1 MTTSAALKIDFPV
14 TPGDFTPE
22 FLTDV
27 LRADRVLESTT
38 SITRVATERVGEGVG
53 LASNLYRLRLE
64 SDGASPATVI
74 VKLPTT
80 SPYRALAEAL
90 GVYQCEVAFYRDVA
104 GRAPVRTPRCHL
116 AAQADDTID
125 FILILE
131 DLGFMEACDH
141 IEGLSLERTD
151 RILTEAARLHAWAL
165 TDGRT
170 LIDNDAFLSVT
181 DPALQGFFTAPFA
194 ACWDTYQANARQPIP
209 ELARDFAR
217 SYTELIPRL
226 FDELRE
232 PTALAFGD
240 FRVDNLFFDQDGE
253 PAIVDFQFA
262 MRGSGIYDVAY
273 LVSQGLT
280 TENRTGQDQRFV
292 RHYLDA
298 LSDAGFSDYDFDR
311 AWRHFQIASAILLG
325 FPILAMS
332 FWDDLPE
339 RAKDLCL
346 TLVERSL
353 ATLVETGAFE
363 VVTS

>member
-1 MTTSAALKIDFPV
+1 MTISASLKIDFPV
-14 TPGDFTPE
+14 THVDFRPE

-27 LRADRVLESTT
+27 FRSHGILGAAASVTAVVS
-38 SITRVATERVGEGVG
+38 ERVGEGIG

-64 SDGASPATVI
+64 SDGSAPATVI

-104 GRAPVRTPRCHL
+104 GKAPVRTPRCYL

-131 DLGFMEACDH
+131 DLGHMQACDH
-141 IEGLSLERTD
+141 IEGLSLERTE

-165 TDGRT
+165 TDGRA
-170 LIDNDAFLSVT
+170 LSENDAFLSMT
-181 DPALQGFFTAPFA
+181 DPALHGFFTAPFA
-194 ACWDTYQANARQPIP
+194 ACWDTYRANARQPIP
-209 ELARDFAR
+209 ELATIFAR
-217 SYTELIPRL
+217 NYTELVPSL

-232 PTALAFGD
+232 PTSLAFGD
-240 FRVDNLFFDQDGE
+240 FRVDNLFFDHVGE
-253 PAIVDFQFA
+253 PAIVDFQVA
-262 MRGSGIYDVAY
+262 MRGSGIFDVAY

-280 TENRTGQDQRFV
+280 TENRTGRDRRLV

-298 LSDAGFSDYDFDR
+298 LDDAGYSDYDFDR
-311 AWRHFQIASAILLG
+311 AWRHYQIASAILLG

-332 FWDDLPE
+332 FWDNLPE

-363 VVTS
+363 VVTP